1 MIKTKKYY
9 FCETE
14 RDKNEQR
21 SEKKRRRLRMERND
35 NILLIRNLKSS
46 SKFAKSHM
54 RKSGDTSYTP
64 KIKTDHGLEAERTSK
79 KNQKKV

>member
-64 KIKTDHGLEAERTSK
+64 KIKTDHGLEA
-79 KNQKKV
+79 